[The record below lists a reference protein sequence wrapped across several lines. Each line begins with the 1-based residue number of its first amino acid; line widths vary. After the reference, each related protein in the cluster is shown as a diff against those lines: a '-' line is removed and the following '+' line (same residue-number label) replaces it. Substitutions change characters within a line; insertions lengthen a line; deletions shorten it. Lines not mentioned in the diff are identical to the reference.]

1 MRPHE
6 DYMVDRME
14 VEVLQGIKLTITN
27 KSIGLTFLF
36 LGKEMVNEIET
47 TSLVWKNFERLS
59 YNKWLCSRALDIF
72 LGGYREVETP
82 DPIPN
87 SAVKHFF
94 ADGTIRKSREE

>member
-47 TSLVWKNFERLS
+47 TSLVWKSFERLS
-59 YNKWLCSRALDIF
+59 YSK
-72 LGGYREVETP
+72 
-82 DPIPN
+82 
-87 SAVKHFF
+87 
-94 ADGTIRKSREE
+94 

>member
-59 YNKWLCSRALDIF
+59 YNK
-72 LGGYREVETP
+72 
-82 DPIPN
+82 
-87 SAVKHFF
+87 
-94 ADGTIRKSREE
+94 